1 MTEAGSS
8 RGTPEFP
15 LFPAGFRLGTGLSA
29 YPSEGAA
36 AEAGRGPSVWDT
48 FAHTPGQTYAGD
60 TGDVA
65 ADHYHRLEEDVALL
79 ERLGVHS
86 HRFSISW
93 SRVLPQGRGEVNA
106 RGLDHYDRLV
116 DRLLAAG
123 IEPMVTLHH
132 FDLPQALEDDGG
144 WLNRGTAHAFADYA
158 GIVGERLADRV
169 THWVPINDPNV
180 ATVLGH
186 GLGVHAPGKQL
197 GLDCIFAAHHM
208 LLAHGLGVMALR
220 AAGATSVGCA
230 TNHSAVWP
238 ASEAPEDTGA
248 AKLFDLLWNACFV
261 EPMLLGR
268 YPTGI
273 DEVLGDVLRP
283 GDLTTVRQPLDFY
296 GVNFYNPVRIGV
308 SPEGHDMPFAA
319 KHVVGYPT
327 SDVGWPIVPESLR
340 EWLITF
346 RARYRAALP
355 PLMIT
360 ESGVAVN
367 DGPGPDGV
375 VDDQRRVDYLAGYL
389 GALAQAINRGVDVR
403 AYYHWSLLDQFNW
416 ADGFSQRY
424 GLVHVDAETRAR
436 TPKRS
441 FDWYAALIAS
451 QPHDR

>member
-1 MTEAGSS
+1 MTEAGTS
-8 RGTPEFP
+8 RGASELP
-15 LFPAGFRLGTGLSA
+15 LFPAGFRFGTGLSA

-36 AEAGRGPSVWDT
+36 DEDGRGPSVWDT
-48 FAHTPGQTYAGD
+48 FSRTPGHVHGD
-60 TGDVA
+60 QNGDVA
-65 ADHYHRLEEDVALL
+65 ADHYHRIDEDVALL
-79 ERLGVHS
+79 KRLGVQS

-93 SRVLPQGRGEVNA
+93 PRVMPSGRGEVNA
-106 RGLDHYDRLV
+106 KGLDHYDRVV
-116 DRLLAAG
+116 DRLLDAG

-132 FDLPQALEDDGG
+132 FDLPQALQDDGG
-144 WLNRGTAHAFADYA
+144 WVNRATAHAFGDYA
-158 GIVGERLADRV
+158 GVVAERLADRV

-186 GLGVHAPGKQL
+186 GLGVHAPGKQW
-197 GLDCIFAAHHM
+197 GLDCIYAAHHM

-220 AAGATSVGCA
+220 TAGATSVGCA
-230 TNHSAVWP
+230 THHVPVWP

-273 DEVLGDVLRP
+273 DEVLGDVLQP

-296 GVNFYNPVRIGV
+296 GINFYNPVRIGV
-308 SPEGHDMPFAA
+308 SPEGDDMPFEAR
-319 KHVVGYPT
+319 HVVGHPT
-327 SDVGWPIVPESLR
+327 SDAGWPIVPDSLR
-340 EWLITF
+340 EWLMTF

-367 DGPGPDGV
+367 DGPDGDGV
-375 VDDQRRVDYLAGYL
+375 VDDQRRIDYLQGYL
-389 GALAQAINRGVDVR
+389 TALSQAINRGVDVR

-416 ADGFSQRY
+416 GDGFSQRY
-424 GLVHVDAETRAR
+424 GMVHVDFETGVR
-436 TPKRS
+436 TPKAS
-441 FDWYAALIAS
+441 FDWYAALIAG
-451 QPHDR
+451 QPEDR